1 MTGFIKSKSYRY
13 TKHLYEKKIWEK
25 ENNKKLNLKKFI
37 KKKKK
42 KTPEQ
47 IKLVKETLID
57 RKKLVKE
64 TLIDRKKLKY
74 YAVAEYWGFGV
85 AKWFME
91 QPGYCEICGKK
102 LNMDYHF
109 NNPTNPF
116 ITKEERKNSKIK
128 FDEMPV
134 IDHDHSLGDR
144 KMFKK
149 NPNLKPRG
157 LLCHHCNRGMG
168 ALKDDPKLVRKTLEY
183 LEK

>member
-1 MTGFIKSKSYRY
+1 MTGFIKSKSYEY
-13 TKHLYEKKIWEK
+13 TKYLYEKKIWEK
-25 ENNKKLNLKKFI
+25 ENNKKLNVYKFI

-42 KTPEQ
+42 RIIPEK
-47 IKLVKETLID
+47 INEVVEVVEETL
-57 RKKLVKE
+57 VN
-64 TLIDRKKLKY
+64 RKKLKY
-74 YAVAEYWGFGV
+74 YAVAEYWGFSV

-134 IDHDHSLGDR
+134 IDHDHSLRNR
-144 KMFKK
+144 KMYKK
-149 NPNLKPRG
+149 NHDLKPRG
-157 LLCHHCNRGMG
+157 ILCHHCNRGMG
-168 ALKDDPKLVRKTLEY
+168 CLKDDPKLLRKSLEY